1 MTWCDYNQMKDLIV
15 DDQVYITTPIIS
27 QVTSG
32 HQSVSRPSLGRAETF
47 VESPPLLTST
57 TFWKN
62 TNIKTKAKHS
72 SRALVI
78 GVVVLLCV

>member
-1 MTWCDYNQMKDLIV
+1 MTLSDYNQMKDLIV

-78 GVVVLLCV
+78 GVVMLLCV